1 MLKTVHAVFF
11 FQFNGFYPLI
21 DMMKLRQAKEEN
33 VRLDAENRALRERIR
48 TIGSEKKD
56 LLHQVH
62 I

>member
-1 MLKTVHAVFF
+1 MLKTIHAIYFLSV
-11 FQFNGFYPLI
+11 QWLCLLI

-62 I
+62 V

>member
-1 MLKTVHAVFF
+1 MVKTIHAIYF
-11 FQFNGFYPLI
+11 FQFNGFCLLL

>member
-1 MLKTVHAVFF
+1 
-11 FQFNGFYPLI
+11 
-21 DMMKLRQAKEEN
+21 MMKLRQAKEEN